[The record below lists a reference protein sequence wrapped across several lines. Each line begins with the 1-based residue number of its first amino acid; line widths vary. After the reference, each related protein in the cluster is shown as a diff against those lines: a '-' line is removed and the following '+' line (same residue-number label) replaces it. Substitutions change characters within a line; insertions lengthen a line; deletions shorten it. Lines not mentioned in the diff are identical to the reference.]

1 MRGAV
6 GGIVSRDDDLPGQKV
21 LHTEVPLINFGAA
34 SDAGVEVAAVAES
47 PIRQLPVSPTLGR
60 GEASR
65 KRIAQGGGLG
75 HVVVGGEI
83 QGSILR
89 ERSTGVLKVSGNVH
103 AVKDSGAA
111 A

>member
-1 MRGAV
+1 MRAAV
-6 GGIVSRDDDLPGQKV
+6 GGIVRRDDGLPGQNG

-47 PIRQLPVSPTLGR
+47 PIRQLPVCPTLGR

-65 KRIAQGGGLG
+65 KRIAQGGVLG
-75 HVVVGGEI
+75 HVVVGGEM

-89 ERSTGVLKVSGNVH
+89 ESWTSVLKVSGNVH
-103 AVKDSGAA
+103 AVKNSGAA

>member
-1 MRGAV
+1 MRAAV
-6 GGIVSRDDDLPGQKV
+6 GGIVGRDDDLPRQKV
-21 LHTEVPLINFGAA
+21 LHAEVPLINFGAA
-34 SDAGVEVAAVAES
+34 GDAGVEVAAVAAFA
-47 PIRQLPVSPTLGR
+47 IRPLPVSPTLGR

-65 KRIAQGGGLG
+65 KRIAQGGVLG

-89 ERSTGVLKVSGNVH
+89 ESWTSVLKVSGNVH
-103 AVKDSGAA
+103 AVKNSGAA